1 MTRQTRKRNGKT
13 ARDAASRARVRLDGL
28 LVERGIATGRDAAQ
42 AMIADGR
49 VTVNGSVVLRA
60 AALAAPDA
68 EIFHAEGPSYVSRGG
83 IKLAGA
89 LDAFRLS
96 PDGLTCLDVGASTG
110 GFTDCLLQR
119 GAEHVYAV
127 DVGYGQL
134 AWSLRN
140 DARVTVFERHNAR
153 NSMPIEEPIGL
164 AVVDVSFISLRLILP
179 SVIETLA
186 DTAYIVALVKPQFE
200 AGRDEVN
207 RGGVVR
213 SPSVRASAVGRV
225 ALWAI
230 ENGLRVLGVRE
241 SAITG
246 PKGNREYFVL
256 LKKSRSTD
264 CRTIHD

>member
-119 GAEHVYAV
+119 GA
-127 DVGYGQL
+127 GTSMR
-134 AWSLRN
+134 WTS
-140 DARVTVFERHNAR
+140 VTDNWH
-153 NSMPIEEPIGL
+153 
-164 AVVDVSFISLRLILP
+164 
-179 SVIETLA
+179 
-186 DTAYIVALVKPQFE
+186 
-200 AGRDEVN
+200 
-207 RGGVVR
+207 GV
-213 SPSVRASAVGRV
+213 
-225 ALWAI
+225 
-230 ENGLRVLGVRE
+230 
-241 SAITG
+241 
-246 PKGNREYFVL
+246 
-256 LKKSRSTD
+256 
-264 CRTIHD
+264 

>member
-13 ARDAASRARVRLDGL
+13 AQSAASRARVRLDGL
-28 LVERGIATGRDAAQ
+28 LVERGMASGRNAAQ

-49 VTVNGSVVLRA
+49 VSVNGSIVLRP

-68 EIFHAEGPSYVSRGG
+68 EIVHAEGPSYVSRGG

-89 LDAFRLS
+89 LDAFGLS

-119 GAEHVYAV
+119 GASHVYAV

-140 DARVTVFERHNAR
+140 DPRVTAMERHNAR
-153 NSMPIEEPIGL
+153 HSLPIDKPIGL
-164 AVVDVSFISLRLILP
+164 AVADVSFISLRLVLP
-179 SVIETLA
+179 SVIEKLVSGG
-186 DTAYIVALVKPQFE
+186 YIAALVKPQFE
-200 AGRDEVN
+200 AGRDEVG

-246 PKGNREYFVL
+246 PKGNREYFL
-256 LKKSRSTD
+256 LLQR
-264 CRTIHD
+264 

>member
-28 LVERGIATGRDAAQ
+28 LVERGIASGRDAAQ

-49 VTVNGSVVLRA
+49 VSVNGSVVLKP
-60 AALAAPDA
+60 AALAAHDS
-68 EIFHAEGPSYVSRGG
+68 EILHEEGPSYVSRGG

-89 LDAFRLS
+89 LDSFGLS
-96 PDGLTCLDVGASTG
+96 PDGLVCLDVGASTG

-119 GAEHVYAV
+119 CAARVYAV

-140 DARVTVFERHNAR
+140 DPRVTVMERHNAR
-153 NSMPIEEPIGL
+153 HPLPIDEPIGL
-164 AVVDVSFISLRLILP
+164 AVADVSFISLRLVLP
-179 SVIETLA
+179 SVIEKLA
-186 DTAYIVALVKPQFE
+186 TGGYIVALVKPQFE
-200 AGRDEVN
+200 AGRDEVG

-213 SPSVRASAVGRV
+213 SPSTRASAIGTV

-230 ENGLRVLGVRE
+230 EKGLRVLGVRE
-241 SAITG
+241 SVITG
-246 PKGNREYFVL
+246 PKGNREYFL
-256 LKKSRSTD
+256 LLQR
-264 CRTIHD
+264 